1 VALLGPNGAGKS
13 TLIKLLLGEI
23 EALHGRYQLGP
34 AVTISHFSQAHET
47 LNLENNVLDELLS
60 VKNIGIGAA
69 RDHLARYL
77 FRGDDVFRPVSALSG
92 GERGR
97 LSLAKLALHE
107 ANFLLLDEPTN
118 HLDIPAQEVL
128 QDALQAY
135 EGTVLLV
142 THDRYLAE
150 QLATQI
156 WQVEDGRLTIH
167 KGDYASFLAED
178 ASLSG
183 TLSGNGR

>member
-1 VALLGPNGAGKS
+1 
-13 TLIKLLLGEI
+13 
-23 EALHGRYQLGP
+23 
-34 AVTISHFSQAHET
+34 
-47 LNLENNVLDELLS
+47 
-60 VKNIGIGAA
+60 
-69 RDHLARYL
+69 
-77 FRGDDVFRPVSALSG
+77 
-92 GERGR
+92 
-97 LSLAKLALHE
+97 LAKLALHE

-156 WQVEDGRLTIH
+156 WYVEDGRLTIH